1 MALTWTLKQWL
12 RTHHGLTNAK
22 DIRDMIQHQTRHKIP
37 LQTVQSLLKKQP
49 KTLDTKILQA
59 ICDVFRCHLM
69 HFCAVKPSPRPPLK
83 RINVNI
89 QHLLTCAIA
98 PNETLRSFITR
109 VQMAAI
115 GEALLLRNNNFSHA
129 CLLLGSERG
138 SLMAFYRRQ
147 LMKTTPNQN
156 QPKKELPSRFA
167 KAIPL
172 PAAIFTIRKNEDFE
186 TFKGRIQLAAIIQ
199 TIKLEGNHT
208 RAALRLGYNRVSLHR
223 IRHRLTNS
231 GSFQNS

>member
-1 MALTWTLKQWL
+1 
-12 RTHHGLTNAK
+12 
-22 DIRDMIQHQTRHKIP
+22 
-37 LQTVQSLLKKQP
+37 
-49 KTLDTKILQA
+49 
-59 ICDVFRCHLM
+59 
-69 HFCAVKPSPRPPLK
+69 
-83 RINVNI
+83 
-89 QHLLTCAIA
+89 
-98 PNETLRSFITR
+98 
-109 VQMAAI
+109 MAAI
-115 GEALLLRNNNFSHA
+115 GEALLLRNDNFSHA

-138 SLMAFYRRQ
+138 SLFAFYRRQ

-156 QPKKELPSRFA
+156 QPRKELPSRFA

-199 TIKLEGNHT
+199 TIKLEGNHS

-231 GSFQNS
+231 SSFQNS